1 MKRMHIRDFARSLR
15 RSTTETEALV
25 WSRLRQRPLGGY
37 RFRRQRPIG
46 RYVADFVCLEQRLAI
61 ELDGGQH
68 AEQAKYDR
76 ARDDYLRQ
84 RGFRVLR
91 LWNSEVMGD
100 LDATLDAILTAL
112 KAPDPTAPPEGE
124 LSRSD

>member
-1 MKRMHIRDFARSLR
+1 MERTHIRGFARSLR
-15 RSTTETEALV
+15 RSTTQTEALV
-25 WSRLRQRPLGGY
+25 WSRLRRRRLGGH
-37 RFRRQRPIG
+37 RFRRQHPVG
-46 RYVADFVCLEQRLAI
+46 RHVADFVCLKQRLAI

-100 LDATLDAILTAL
+100 LDATLDAILSAL